1 MLCPTAIGRSGPILL
16 QKSGVKDVL
25 PVPTIF

>member
-1 MLCPTAIGRSGPILL
+1 MDLRRFWPILL

-25 PVPTIF
+25 AVPTID